1 MHQATRMQ
9 GMRAVH
15 EDDWI
20 ILLAQN
26 TARGL
31 RVEQIL
37 TLVAAL
43 ELFKAWT
50 QSRIDDWSAPDA
62 PCTIHAWRADNGCK
76 CVPCRGRLCY
86 GGVVYKSWFWE
97 REVATQKAGGH
108 VKK

>member
-50 QSRIDDWSAPDA
+50 QSPIDDWSAPDA
-62 PCTIHAWRADNGCK
+62 PCTIHAWRGDNGCT
-76 CVPCRGRLCY
+76 VRVSRVGEAF
-86 GGVVYKSWFWE
+86 VM
-97 REVATQKAGGH
+97 VALFTQAGFGNA
-108 VKK
+108 KLPPKRRAGT